1 MPGPADV
8 LAELLGGGRI
18 VSIGGMGDGPPAFD
32 YQESAARLRRM
43 FNGDDADAQAVHA
56 FLASMD
62 VWEEFSQVQEKSNVR
77 VSATV
82 VRVIKPIFEFRMEK
96 MQALEDLGAVREIG
110 VCNALG
116 NPLPEERQP
125 PSNE

>member
-1 MPGPADV
+1 V

-77 VSATV
+77 VSAGGFGPPGRGSSPCPEV
-82 VRVIKPIFEFRMEK
+82 VNTRR
-96 MQALEDLGAVREIG
+96 
-110 VCNALG
+110 
-116 NPLPEERQP
+116 
-125 PSNE
+125 